1 MKHILGLDLGSNS
14 IGWALIEQ
22 DFDNKQGK
30 ILGLGSRIIPME
42 QKILSKFEEGTTV
55 SQTAERT
62 KFRGI
67 RRLRERHLL
76 RRERLHRVLHLL
88 GFLPPHYDAQID
100 FTKRFG
106 KFIGDSEPKLAYNNE
121 GFIFLESFN
130 EMVEDFKKHQPQLFY
145 IKSNGEESKIP
156 YDWTIYYLRKKALY
170 EKISKEELAW
180 IILNFN
186 QKRGYYQ
193 LREEEEEKENDFEI
207 ISSKVLSVVK
217 KEKDKKYNK
226 YWYDIILENGLVYT
240 AAFYNDFVYSW
251 VDQEREFV
259 AKRTLLKNGSE
270 KVELSYLPTFDE
282 IAKMNKQQQDK
293 FYQKIKIKT
302 ENSIGNKPVGA
313 YIYDH
318 LLQNPNQ
325 KIKGKLVRTIER
337 KFYKEELKAI
347 LEKQVALQ
355 PELFTEGLF
364 VDCVRELYKNN
375 EIHQNSLSSKDFVH
389 LFLNDIIFYQR
400 PLRSQKSNISSCS
413 LEYRFC
419 IDKETK
425 QRRKTYLKVISKS
438 NPYYQEFR
446 VLQWLSNLK
455 IYRKEDDKDVTSEFI
470 SSIEDKETL
479 YEFLMSEKE
488 VSNKSILEFLLMKSL
503 RETYPFAKE
512 TELKKEL
519 KKEITKYR
527 WNYVYEEEND
537 NKKYPMNE
545 TGYEIKKR
553 LKEVKNIPD
562 NFLTKNIEYQLWHI
576 IYSVTD
582 KYEYEKA
589 LMKFAQK
596 HNLDAE
602 SFVENFKRIKPYPS
616 DYGAFSEKAIKKLL
630 PLMRFGKYWNY
641 SNISEPVQ
649 ARISDIINGVDNESI
664 KTIVREKAE
673 KFQLSQEADF
683 QGLPLW
689 LAQYIVY
696 GIHSEAADI
705 QRWTSPS
712 DLEEYLKGFKQHS
725 LRNPIVE
732 QVVTETLRVVKDIWE
747 YYGKGEENFFDEIH
761 IELGRE
767 LKKTAEERK
776 RMTREINENEETNL
790 KVKKELQEFFEDKS
804 AENVRPY
811 SPIQQ
816 EKYRLWL
823 EQEKESPYTGQPI
836 PLSKLFTDEY
846 QIEHIIPQ
854 SRFFDDSFSNK
865 VICEAAVNAQKGAQL
880 GLEFIKK
887 HGGEIIEIGL
897 NKKVTILNEKE
908 YKELVNKHFANN
920 RAKKA
925 KMLMEEIPEKMV
937 ERQLN
942 DTRYISKF
950 ISQILSNIVRS
961 PQEDNGVNS
970 KNIIPCTGKIT
981 AALKQDWGLN
991 DVWNDLILPR
1001 FERMNNLTQ
1010 TELFT
1015 TYSEKYQKKIPTVP
1029 LEHAKGF
1036 QKKRIDHRHHALDA
1050 LVVACAT
1057 RSHINYMNNKHALDK
1072 HKAKE
1077 EKQNARIDLR
1087 NTLCEKKYNDNAED
1101 KYNWTFKKPWNTFTQ
1116 DVRSAL
1122 EMVVVSFKQNLR
1134 VINKATN
1141 YYEKWVEERG
1151 KIVKKKVKQEGINWA
1166 IRKPLHEQTVAGKI
1180 TLERV
1185 KIGKGEILTADRKFI
1200 DSSFDTKKISKITDT
1215 GIQKILLNYLAYKG
1229 SSELA
1234 FSPESL
1240 EELNK
1245 NIYLYNDGKP
1255 HKPIYKVRSYEKGSG
1270 RFVLGERGAKSK
1282 KYVQGA
1288 PNLYFGIYQGKEK
1301 RSYATIPLDEVI
1313 ERQKQGLTSV
1323 PELNEKGEKLLF
1335 SLSPND
1341 LVYVPMESENI
1352 ENIDFTNLSKEQRE
1366 RLYNVNDFSSTCY
1379 FVPNRI
1385 AKAIYPKEVDMQR
1398 KGDELS
1404 GSYDTKTASIEGV
1417 QIKEFCIKL
1426 KIDRL
1431 GNISKA

>member
-106 KFIGDSEPKLAYNNE
+106 KFIGDTEPKLAYNNE

-355 PELFTEGLF
+355 PELFTEELF

-375 EIHQNSLSSKDFVH
+375 EIHQNSLSSKDFEH

-503 RETYPFAKE
+503 REIYPFAKE

-562 NFLTKNIEYQLWHI
+562 NFLTKDIEYQLWHI

-596 HNLDAE
+596 HNLDTE
-602 SFVENFKRIKPYPS
+602 SFVENFKKIKPYPS

-641 SNISEPVQ
+641 SDISEPVQ

-664 KTIVREKAE
+664 KTIVREKAD
-673 KFQLSQEADF
+673 KYQLGQEVDF
-683 QGLPLW
+683 QELPLW
-689 LAQYIVY
+689 LAQYVVY

-705 QRWTSPS
+705 QHWTSPS

-747 YYGKGEENFFDEIH
+747 YYGKVEQNFFKEIH

-767 LKKTAEERK
+767 LKKTAEERN
-776 RMTREINENEETNL
+776 RVTREINENEETNL
-790 KVKKELQEFFEDKS
+790 KVKKKLQELFEDKS
-804 AENVRPY
+804 VENVRPY

-816 EKYRLWL
+816 EKYRLWQ
-823 EQEKESPYTGQPI
+823 EQKERSPYTGQPI

-846 QIEHIIPQ
+846 QIEHVIPQ
-854 SRFFDDSFSNK
+854 SRFFDDSLSNK

-897 NKKVTILNEKE
+897 NKKVIILNEKE

-970 KNIIPCTGKIT
+970 KNIIPCTGKTT
-981 AALKQDWGLN
+981 AALNQEWGLN
-991 DVWNDLILPR
+991 GVWNDLILPR
-1001 FERMNNLTQ
+1001 FERMNKLTQ

-1029 LEHAKGF
+1029 LEYAKGF

-1057 RSHINYMNNKHALDK
+1057 RSHINYMNNQNALDK
-1072 HKAKE
+1072 HKTKE
-1077 EKQNARIDLR
+1077 EKQNARVDLR
-1087 NTLCEKKYNDNAED
+1087 TVLCEKKYNDNAED
-1101 KYNWTFKKPWNTFTQ
+1101 NYNWIFKKPWNTFTQ

-1141 YYEKWVEERG
+1141 YYEKWVEEKG
-1151 KIVKKKVKQEGINWA
+1151 KMVKKKVKQEGINWA
-1166 IRKPLHEQTVAGKI
+1166 IRKPLHKETISGKI

-1185 KIGKGEILTADRKFI
+1185 KVGKGKILTATRKSI
-1200 DSSFDTKKISKITDT
+1200 DSSFTEKTIASITDT
-1215 GIQKILLNYLAYKG
+1215 GIQKILLNYLAHKG
-1229 SSELA
+1229 SPELA
-1234 FSPESL
+1234 FSPEGL
-1240 EELNK
+1240 EEMNK
-1245 NIYLYNDGKP
+1245 NIAKYNDGKD
-1255 HKPIYKVRSYEKGSG
+1255 HQPIYKVRIFEEGSK
-1270 RFVLGERGAKSK
+1270 FPLGEIGTKSQ
-1282 KYVQGA
+1282 KYVETAKGT
-1288 PNLYFGIYQGKEK
+1288 NLFFGIYQGKEK

-1323 PELNEKGEKLLF
+1323 SEHNEKGEKLLF

-1341 LVYVPMESENI
+1341 LVYVPMEGEDAES
-1352 ENIDFTNLSKEQRE
+1352 IDYANLSKEQRE
-1366 RLYNVNDFSSTCY
+1366 RIYKIVNFSKKRLYG
-1379 FVPNRI
+1379 VPNI
-1385 AKAIYPKEVDMQR
+1385 VAIPIIDKMEYTQYNKIEFLKE
-1398 KGDELS
+1398 
-1404 GSYDTKTASIEGV
+1404 
-1417 QIKEFCIKL
+1417 KESCIKL

>member
-527 WNYVYEEEND
+527 WNYVYEEGND
-537 NKKYPMNE
+537 SKKYPMNE

-596 HNLDAE
+596 HNLDTE
-602 SFVENFKRIKPYPS
+602 SFVENFKKIKPYPS

>member
-1 MKHILGLDLGSNS
+1 MKHNRILGLDLGSNS

-30 ILGLGSRIIPME
+30 ILGLGSRIIPIE
-42 QKILSKFEEGTTV
+42 QKILSDFKEGTTV
-55 SQTAERT
+55 SQTAKRT
-62 KFRGI
+62 EFRGI

-88 GFLPPHYDAQID
+88 GFLPAHYDAQID

-226 YWYDIILENGLVYT
+226 YWYDITLENGLVYT

-302 ENSIGNKPVGA
+302 ENSIGNKPVGT

-400 PLRSQKSNISSCS
+400 PLCSQKSNISSCS

-455 IYRKEDDKDVTSEFI
+455 IYKKEDDKDVTSDFI
-470 SSIEDKETL
+470 SSIEDKEIL

-488 VSNKSILEFLLMKSL
+488 VSNKSVLEFLLMKSL
-503 RETYPFAKE
+503 RETYPLAKE
-512 TELKKEL
+512 SELKKEL
-519 KKEITKYR
+519 KKEIPKYR
-527 WNYVYEEEND
+527 WNYVYEEGND

-545 TGYEIKKR
+545 TGYEIRKR

-562 NFLTKNIEYQLWHI
+562 NFLTKDIEYQLWHI

-582 KYEYEKA
+582 KYEFEKA

-596 HNLDAE
+596 HNLDTE
-602 SFVENFKRIKPYPS
+602 SFVENFKKIKPYPS

-641 SNISEPVQ
+641 SDISEPVQ

-673 KFQLSQEADF
+673 KFQLSQESDF

-747 YYGKGEENFFDEIH
+747 YYGKGEKKFFDEIH

-790 KVKKELQEFFEDKS
+790 KVKKELQRLFENKS

-816 EKYRLWL
+816 EKYRLWM
-823 EQEKESPYTGQPI
+823 EQEKKSPYTGQPI
-836 PLSKLFTDEY
+836 PLSKLFTDDY
-846 QIEHIIPQ
+846 QIEHVIPQ
-854 SRFFDDSFSNK
+854 SRFFDDSLSNK
-865 VICEAAVNAQKGAQL
+865 VICESAVNAEKGALL

-887 HGGEIIEIGL
+887 HGGKILDIGL

-908 YKELVNKHFANN
+908 YKELVNKLFANN
-920 RAKKA
+920 RGKKA
-925 KMLMEEIPEKMV
+925 KLLMEEIPEKMV

-961 PQEDNGVNS
+961 PQEDDGVNS

-981 AALKQDWGLN
+981 TALKQDWGLN

-1015 TYSEKYQKKIPTVP
+1015 TYSEKYRKKIPAVP
-1029 LEHAKGF
+1029 LEHTKGF

-1057 RSHINYMNNKHALDK
+1057 RSHINYMNNQHALDK

-1087 NTLCEKKYNDNAED
+1087 TVLCEKKYNDNAED
-1101 KYNWTFKKPWNTFTQ
+1101 NYNWTFKKPWNTFTQ

-1141 YYEKWVEERG
+1141 YYEKWVEEKG
-1151 KIVKKKVKQEGINWA
+1151 KKVKKKVKQEGINWA
-1166 IRKPLHEQTVAGKI
+1166 IRKPLHKETVSGKI

-1185 KIGKGEILTADRKFI
+1185 KVGKGKILTATRKSI
-1200 DSSFDTKKISKITDT
+1200 DSSFTEKAIASITDT

-1229 SSELA
+1229 SPELA
-1234 FSPESL
+1234 FSPEGI
-1240 EELNK
+1240 EEMNK
-1245 NIYLYNDGKP
+1245 NIAQYNDDKN
-1255 HKPIYKVRSYEKGSG
+1255 HQPIYKVRIFEEGSK
-1270 RFVLGERGAKSK
+1270 FPLGEIGTKSQ
-1282 KYVQGA
+1282 KYVEAAKGT
-1288 PNLYFGIYQGKEK
+1288 NLFFGIYQGKEK

-1341 LVYVPMESENI
+1341 LVYVPMEGEDVESIN
-1352 ENIDFTNLSKEQRE
+1352 FTNLSKEQRE
-1366 RLYNVNDFSSTCY
+1366 RVYKTVSFTGNQCFFVRQDIATSIVNKMEYSSL
-1379 FVPNRI
+1379 N
-1385 AKAIYPKEVDMQR
+1385 KME
-1398 KGDELS
+1398 KGIN
-1404 GSYDTKTASIEGV
+1404 GIM
-1417 QIKEFCIKL
+1417 IKEFCIKL